1 MVLACSGGD
10 VTPPAFDGER
20 AYGYLVEQTKFG
32 PRVPGTEASRAA
44 RSMYTQHFSSLG
56 LAVDSQ
62 NFHFTDPYTGV
73 DTPLVNIIARYR
85 GDDDDSM
92 AVLLVAHYDTRPRTD
107 RAFDTTLQH
116 LPITGANDGASG
128 VAVLMELANLI
139 AERGPSVN
147 VDLVLVDGEDWGK
160 AGDIDH
166 YLLGARHYARTGV
179 RGRYYFGIV
188 VDLVGDRDQQI
199 YREEYSQRFLPWL
212 NDLVWQTAAE
222 LGIATFHDSTKWRV
236 HDDHMALNVGGI
248 PTIVVV
254 DFDYPYWH
262 TEHDT
267 IDKCSPQALE
277 NVGRV
282 IAKVLYTPSTWPTR
296 K

>member
-1 MVLACSGGD
+1 
-10 VTPPAFDGER
+10 
-20 AYGYLVEQTKFG
+20 
-32 PRVPGTEASRAA
+32 
-44 RSMYTQHFSSLG
+44 
-56 LAVDSQ
+56 
-62 NFHFTDPYTGV
+62 
-73 DTPLVNIIARYR
+73 
-85 GDDDDSM
+85 
-92 AVLLVAHYDTRPRTD
+92 
-107 RAFDTTLQH
+107 LQH

-128 VAVLMELANLI
+128 VAVLMELGNLI
-139 AERGPSVN
+139 AERGPNVN
-147 VDLVLVDGEDWGK
+147 VDLLLVDGEDWGM

-166 YLLGARHYARTGV
+166 YLLGSRHFARTGV
-179 RGRYYFGIV
+179 RGRYHFGFV

-199 YREEYSQRFLPWL
+199 YREEYSQRFIPWL

-222 LGIATFHDSTKWRV
+222 LAIPTFHDSTKWRV

-267 IDKCSPQALE
+267 DDKCSPEALE

-282 IAKVLYTPSTWPTR
+282 ITKIVYTPSTWPTR